1 MASDG
6 PLPLPLVG
14 TDWQATELDGRPL
27 PEHVRPSLRFGDDG
41 RLSGSAG
48 VNRIIGGYQL
58 GDGVIDFGQLATTLM
73 AGPPEAMAIERRVL
87 SVLQGRRPF
96 RLDGDGL
103 HIGEAGSELRY
114 RAAPGG
120 AAVRGSL
127 VCADTAEVPP
137 GATVT
142 VQLLDVSRADA
153 PSVTVAEQVI
163 EQPRGAVL
171 DYELAYDPEAIDPR
185 ASYTVSARVTR
196 GDELLF
202 VTDTHNPVLSRGA
215 SDRLDVRL
223 APVSPPPS

>member
-1 MASDG
+1 MTSGG
-6 PLPLPLVG
+6 PPLVPLVD
-14 TDWQATELDGRPL
+14 TDWQATELDGRSL
-27 PEHVRPSLRFGDDG
+27 PELVRLSLRFGQDG

-48 VNRIIGGYQL
+48 VNRVMGGYQL

-73 AGPPEAMAIERRVL
+73 AGPPDAMAIERRVL
-87 SVLQGRRPF
+87 GILQGRRPY

-103 HIGEAGSELRY
+103 HIGEGGSELRY
-114 RAAPGG
+114 RATGGG
-120 AAVRGSL
+120 ATVRGSL
-127 VCADTAEVPP
+127 VCAGAAEVPP

-163 EQPRGAVL
+163 DDPRGAAL
-171 DYELAYDPEAIDPR
+171 SYELPYDPAAIDPR

-223 APVSPPPS
+223 APVSPPPG

>member
-6 PLPLPLVG
+6 PPLVG

-27 PEHVRPSLRFGDDG
+27 PQQVRPSLQFGADG
-41 RLSGSAG
+41 RLSGAAG

-87 SVLQGRRPF
+87 SVLRGRRPY

-103 HIGEAGSELRY
+103 NIGEAGSELRY
-114 RAAPGG
+114 QAAAGG
-120 AAVRGSL
+120 PAVRGAL
-127 VCADTAEVPP
+127 VCTRGAEVPP

-163 EQPRGAVL
+163 EAPHGGAL
-171 DYELAYDPEAIDPR
+171 TFELPYDPEAIDPR
-185 ASYTVSARVTR
+185 ASYTVSARVIH
-196 GDELLF
+196 GDELVL

-223 APVSPPPS
+223 APVSPPSA

>member
-1 MASDG
+1 MASVG
-6 PLPLPLVG
+6 PPLVPLVG
-14 TDWQATELDGRPL
+14 TDWHATELDGRPL
-27 PEHVRPSLRFGDDG
+27 PEQVRPSLRFGDDG

-58 GDGVIDFGQLATTLM
+58 GEGVIDFGQLATTLM

-87 SVLQGRRPF
+87 TVLQGRRPF
-96 RLDGDGL
+96 HLDGDGL
-103 HIGEAGSELRY
+103 HIGEAGSELQY
-114 RAAPGG
+114 RAAAGG
-120 AAVRGSL
+120 AAVHGSL
-127 VCADTAEVPP
+127 VCADAAEVPP

-163 EQPRGAVL
+163 EQPQGAVV
-171 DYELAYDPEAIDPR
+171 DYELPYDPEAIDPR

-196 GDELLF
+196 GDELLY